1 MTLLDAEDAKIVT
14 LARSARART
23 GAEAGAAVRDRD
35 GRTYAGASVSLESLS
50 LSAIQVAVVMA
61 ASAGAQGLEA
71 VATDAAQVQAADLA
85 AVRDLAGTGVPL
97 LRVDARGDLVE
108 RLLS

>member
-23 GAEAGAAVRDRD
+23 GAEAGAAVRDHD